1 LSTESVTPKEPVTA
15 PTVAASVPASA
26 EAQPLTVNV
35 PSGNLSNITASGLVN
50 FYYPYLPQAANAT
63 ISGVKNAT
71 FSGNVIVYNVS
82 STGWSSVNNQGF
94 VFQNDQYNSRRE
106 GGGQ

>member
-1 LSTESVTPKEPVTA
+1 MSTESVNPEEQKV
-15 PTVAASVPASA
+15 VKLAASELAS
-26 EAQPLTVNV
+26 EDIPLTVNV

-50 FYYPYLPQAANAT
+50 FYNPFLPQAANAT
-63 ISGVKNAT
+63 ISGVTNAT

-82 STGWSSVNNQGF
+82 STGWASVNNQGF